1 MKHFKY
7 LIVILLVVG
16 GFSSMQAQTDSLYLI
31 ARPDGQEITLR
42 WAPNNY
48 QAWSAMRSSGVV
60 VERRALGSEKFL
72 PISMEPIFPQSLEA
86 LKVHP
91 ENENPLIV
99 AAAQAMYGDAEF
111 GSESVGPMGQALR
124 QYEAQ
129 QERFMLAMWA
139 ADLSAS
145 AAEVLGL
152 RFVDPYPKKGYPYE
166 YRVRVAD
173 EETTVAMSPPV
184 QVRST
189 DRYAFGPVT
198 DFTVVEED
206 HRVLLQW
213 DYWAN
218 RDQFTAYYLE
228 VAEAGSEAFQRLD
241 ELPFIPSRD
250 RQKEGVY
257 TYSVDL
263 EANYQPRAYRIIG
276 INAFGEST
284 PPSPSILAQGID
296 LTPPPAARSIAAV
309 PAMDNRKMEIT
320 WEAENLPGDQAG
332 FVVLKAP
339 SYEGPYKAMHTS
351 VLPNFTRRFEDRSP
365 DPFFANYYA
374 VVSVDTAGNTLRS
387 PIAVGQLKNIT
398 PPAQPQGLIGRIDS
412 TGAVFLLW
420 EPGEERDLLGYRVF
434 TSNAPNREFLQV
446 TDTIVRGNFFFDR
459 TPVNTLSE
467 TVYFKIMAVDH
478 NYNTSDFS
486 EVVAIKRPDQV
497 APSSPSIKSVQMRA
511 DGVWLS
517 WVPSPSK
524 DVQAQEI
531 WRQEEGQT
539 WELQQIIPDAVT
551 QKYFDQNVKANTHY
565 HYRILA
571 KDDTGLSSAE
581 GFAPRI
587 YTGNYREQEQVVGIQ
602 ARRIGQT
609 NSYEIE
615 WSYAQSGDFEFLLL
629 RSLDGQAFRSVDRL
643 SGNLRQILDEPNTP
657 PSQKIEYAIQVIHA
671 DGSRSAISSPATIN
685 LN

>member
-1 MKHFKY
+1 MNYTKY
-7 LIVILLVVG
+7 LIIMLLSVVVVVG
-16 GFSSMQAQTDSLYLI
+16 LQAQTDSLYLI
-31 ARPDGQEITLR
+31 ARPNGQEITLR

-60 VERRALGSEKFL
+60 VERRALGSKKFL
-72 PISMEPIFPQSLEA
+72 PISMQPIFPQSLEA

-99 AAAQAMYGDAEF
+99 AAAQAMYGEAAF

-139 ADLSAS
+139 ADLSAT

-173 EETTVAMSPPV
+173 EQTTVAMSPPV
-184 QVRST
+184 QLRST
-189 DRYAFGPVT
+189 DRYALNPVA
-198 DFTVVEED
+198 DFSVVEED
-206 HRVLLQW
+206 HRVILQW

-228 VAEAGSEAFQRLD
+228 VAEAGSKDFKRID

-250 RQKEGVY
+250 RQKEGKYAY
-257 TYSVDL
+257 TIDL
-263 EANYQPRAYRIIG
+263 EANYQPRTYRIVG
-276 INAFGEST
+276 IDAFGENASPST
-284 PPSPSILAQGID
+284 SILAQGID
-296 LTPPPAARSIAAV
+296 LTPPPAAQSLQAS
-309 PAMDNRKMEIT
+309 PQMDNQKMEIT
-320 WEAENLPGDQAG
+320 WEASNIPGDQAG
-332 FVVLKAP
+332 FVVLKA
-339 SYEGPYKAMHTS
+339 SKYEGPYKAMHTS
-351 VLPNFTRRFEDRSP
+351 VLPNFTRQFMDRAP
-365 DPFFANYYA
+365 DPYFANYYA

-387 PIAVGQLKNIT
+387 PIAVGQMKNVT
-398 PPAQPQGLIGRIDS
+398 PPAQPEGLTGRIDS

-459 TPVNTLSE
+459 TPVKTLTE

-478 NYNTSDFS
+478 NYNTSAYS
-486 EVVAIKRPDQV
+486 EVIAINRPDKV

-511 DGVWLS
+511 DGVWLT

-524 DVQAQEI
+524 DVQGQEI
-531 WRQEEGQT
+531 WRQEEGQEWT
-539 WELQQIIPDAVT
+539 FLQLIPDAVT
-551 QKYFDQNVKANTHY
+551 QKYFDKAVKPNTHY
-565 HYRILA
+565 RYRILA
-571 KDDTGLSSAE
+571 KDDAGLSSVSAFE
-581 GFAPRI
+581 PRV

-615 WSYAQSGDFEFLLL
+615 WSYGQSGDFEFLLL

-643 SGNLRQILDEPNTP
+643 PGNLRQIMDEPNTP
-657 PSQKIEYAIQVIHA
+657 PSQKIEYAIQVIHP